1 MASQVHKIKRL
12 FIEVEFN
19 GTESEGMKFHR
30 SVSDLFYHSIMPAL
44 EEALKRYMP
53 LKDHL
58 TFERFDIDAGTL
70 QLDSLESRLSER
82 VIQALEKSFQELSVT
97 TPQLHFTNT
106 DTLTVK
112 TEGESISDAF
122 LFFLKNGTLPW
133 SFHLPSGATF
143 EETVFKLLKEPERF
157 GGTPD
162 FIRNDVVK
170 VLSSAT
176 ARKRLIYQFSPLLLE
191 TLFRLLSPERAKELR
206 GFLPLFR
213 SSEAFPL
220 DFGRLEQLLWEDAF
234 ACIASGKPYTEEKI
248 ISAIRAALTLPVFR
262 HLSLDSRFERYR
274 FDVSVIQK
282 VTGLPLLPIPFD
294 DHKTES
300 AVNEKSTLH
309 QTAQDN
315 DESDSLR
322 TIEHPEA
329 KTGIYIVLAGLVLL
343 HPFLPQLFRALA
355 VADDEKLLQPT
366 RALHLLYF
374 LVTGE
379 SIAPEYE
386 LVLPKILCNISLD
399 ATVELEISLTVSE
412 QEEAEAL
419 LSAVIRHWEVLKNTS
434 IDGLRETFLKRS
446 GKLSQRSDGEWLLQV
461 ESKSYDLLLEQLPWG
476 ISMIKLPWMSQML
489 RVEWI

>member
-12 FIEVEFN
+12 FIDVEFN
-19 GTESEGMKFHR
+19 GTESEGMKLHR
-30 SVSDLFYHSIMPAL
+30 NMSDLFYLSIMPAL
-44 EEALKRYMP
+44 EEALKRYLP

-70 QLDSLESRLSER
+70 QLDSLESSLSER
-82 VIQALEKSFQELSVT
+82 VIQALEKSLPELSVA
-97 TPQLHFTNT
+97 TPQLHSTNT

-133 SFHLPSGATF
+133 SFHLPSGTTF
-143 EETVFKLLKEPERF
+143 EETVFTLLKEPERF
-157 GGTPD
+157 GGSPD

-191 TLFRLLSPERAKELR
+191 TLFRLVSPEKNTELR
-206 GFLPLFR
+206 EFLPLFR
-213 SSEAFPL
+213 SSEAFSF
-220 DFGRLEQLLWEDAF
+220 DFGRLEQLIWDDAF
-234 ACIASGKPYTEEKI
+234 ACLASGKPYTEERI
-248 ISAIRAALTLPVFR
+248 ISAIRAALTLPAFQ

-274 FDVSVIQK
+274 SDVSVIQK
-282 VTGLPLLPIPFD
+282 VTRLSLQLFPFD

-300 AVNEKSTLH
+300 PVNEKSIPY
-309 QTAQDN
+309 QKGQDN
-315 DESDSLR
+315 VEADSLR

-329 KTGIYIVLAGLVLL
+329 KTGIYILLAGLVLI
-343 HPFLPQLFRALA
+343 HPFLPQLFRGLA

-379 SIAPEYE
+379 SISPEYE

-399 ATVELEISLTVSE
+399 ATVELEIALTAGE

-419 LSAVIRHWEVLKNTS
+419 LSAVIRHWNVLKNTS

-446 GKLSQRSDGEWLLQV
+446 GKLSKRSDGEWLLQV